1 MKEIMVIKHNY
12 NIQQRIS
19 TQQQHSSRAYYM
31 YQALLEEAQAVLS
44 AAITIIPYVIGEDTE
59 TQQV

>member
-1 MKEIMVIKHNY
+1 
-12 NIQQRIS
+12 
-19 TQQQHSSRAYYM
+19 M

-44 AAITIIPYVIGEDTE
+44 AAITVIPYVIGEDTE